1 MEVGP
6 VHGWNREV
14 DNNNSSRVNISISNR
29 THEEVAEASGEGGA
43 VVETRDR
50 RAEVVR
56 GEEDLMA
63 GDIM

>member
-14 DNNNSSRVNISISNR
+14 VNSNSSRVNISINNR
-29 THEEVAEASGEGGA
+29 THEEVAEASEEGGA
-43 VVETRDR
+43 VVETTDR
-50 RAEVVR
+50 GAEAAR

>member
-14 DNNNSSRVNISISNR
+14 VNSNSSRVNISISNR

-50 RAEVVR
+50 GAEAAR

-63 GDIM
+63 EDIM